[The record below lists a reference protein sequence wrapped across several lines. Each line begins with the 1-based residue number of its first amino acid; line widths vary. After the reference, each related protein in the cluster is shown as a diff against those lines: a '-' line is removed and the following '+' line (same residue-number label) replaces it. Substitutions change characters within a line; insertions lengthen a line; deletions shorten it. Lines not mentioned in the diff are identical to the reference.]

1 LRNSHGLKR
10 QPSDHVVES
19 IVAQVSAL
27 DPAGRSELHYA
38 ALEGRTNKAREL
50 IREGA
55 DVRLADNHGMTPL
68 HFAAQQHNVEVAR
81 ALIDAGAEVD
91 AIDEHGNTPLWK
103 AVFASQG
110 RGELIVL
117 LRSAGA
123 DPSLANQHGTSP
135 LQLAK
140 RIGDYDVAQHFS
152 DLTT

>member
-1 LRNSHGLKR
+1 
-10 QPSDHVVES
+10 VT
-19 IVAQVSAL
+19 AL

-38 ALEGRTNKAREL
+38 ALEGPEKAREL

-55 DVRLADNHGMTPL
+55 DVRLADKHGMTPL

-81 ALIDAGAEVD
+81 ALIDAGADVD
-91 AIDEHGNTPLWK
+91 ATDEHGNTPLWK

-135 LQLAK
+135 LQLAE